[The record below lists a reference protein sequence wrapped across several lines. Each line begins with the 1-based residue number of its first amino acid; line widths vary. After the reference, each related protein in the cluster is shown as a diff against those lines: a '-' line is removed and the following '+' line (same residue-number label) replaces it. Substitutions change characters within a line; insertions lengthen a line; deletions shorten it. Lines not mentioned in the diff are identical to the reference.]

1 MEKEFPEFN
10 SMIKELF
17 SPDYSS
23 DYLWTESW
31 SSMQSLIVVS
41 AIDEHYDILI
51 TYDELKKINTVEE
64 LHSLVV
70 DKLD

>member
-1 MEKEFPEFN
+1 MEFSKFDQ
-10 SMIKELF
+10 MIQELF
-17 SPDYSS
+17 DPTSSFDYKS
-23 DYLWTESW
+23 LESW

-41 AIDEHYDILI
+41 AIDEHYDVLI
-51 TYDELKKINTVEE
+51 TYDELKKIDTVEE